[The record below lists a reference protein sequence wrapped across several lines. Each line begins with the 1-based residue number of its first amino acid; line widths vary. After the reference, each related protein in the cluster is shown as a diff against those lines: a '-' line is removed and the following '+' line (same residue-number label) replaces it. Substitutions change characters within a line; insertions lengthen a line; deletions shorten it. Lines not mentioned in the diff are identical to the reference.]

1 MKQFL
6 LSLALF
12 GYGISATAQSNR
24 NGVLAKY
31 YSIKEFLVLGDSK
44 NAMLS
49 ANELIQSL
57 DTAQFKNA
65 ATLVP
70 KMKKDAKAIASS
82 SDINKQRV
90 AFATLSEAMIEFV
103 KVNQV
108 DTAPIYVDYC
118 PMKKTYWLSAE
129 KTIRNPYYGS
139 AMLTCGSITD
149 TIQ

>member
-1 MKQFL
+1 MKEFL

-12 GYGISATAQSNR
+12 GYGINANAQSNR
-24 NGVLAKY
+24 NGILTNY
-31 YSIKEFLVLGDSK
+31 YSLKEFLVLGDSK
-44 NAMLS
+44 NAVLT
-49 ANELIQSL
+49 ANELMQSL

-70 KMKKDAKAIASS
+70 KLKKDAKAIASS
-82 SDINKQRV
+82 SDINKQRL
-90 AFATLSEAMIEFV
+90 AFATLSQAMIEFV
-103 KVNQV
+103 KANKA

-139 AMLTCGSITD
+139 AMLSCGSITD

>member
-12 GYGISATAQSNR
+12 GYGINATAQSNR
-24 NGVLAKY
+24 NGILTNY
-31 YSIKEFLVLGDSK
+31 YNLKEFLVLGDSK
-44 NAMLS
+44 NAVLT

-57 DTAQFKNA
+57 DTATFTNA
-65 ATLVP
+65 ATLSP
-70 KMKKDAKAIASS
+70 KLKKEAKAIASS
-82 SDINKQRV
+82 SDINKQRL
-90 AFATLSEAMIEFV
+90 AFAALSQAMIEFV
-103 KVNQV
+103 KANKA

-129 KTIRNPYYGS
+129 KPIRNPYYGS

>member
-12 GYGISATAQSNR
+12 GYCISATAQSNR

-49 ANELIQSL
+49 ANELMQSL

-70 KMKKDAKAIASS
+70 KLKKDAKAIASS

-103 KVNQV
+103 KANQA

-129 KTIRNPYYGS
+129 KPIRNPYYGS
-139 AMLTCGSITD
+139 AMLSCGSITD

>member
-12 GYGISATAQSNR
+12 GYGINASVQSSR
-24 NGVLAKY
+24 NGILTNY
-31 YSIKEFLVLGDSK
+31 YKLKEFLVLGDSK
-44 NAMLS
+44 NAMLT

-57 DTAQFKNA
+57 DTATFTNA
-65 ATLVP
+65 ATLSP
-70 KMKKDAKAIASS
+70 KLKKEAKAIASS
-82 SDINKQRV
+82 SDINKQRL
-90 AFATLSEAMIEFV
+90 AFATLSQAMIEFV
-103 KVNQV
+103 KANKA
-108 DTAPIYVDYC
+108 DTAPIYVEYC

>member
-12 GYGISATAQSNR
+12 GFCISATAQSNR
-24 NGVLAKY
+24 NGVLTKY

-44 NAMLS
+44 NATLS
-49 ANELIQSL
+49 ANELMQSL

-70 KMKKDAKAIASS
+70 RLKKDANAIASS
-82 SDINKQRV
+82 SDINKQRL
-90 AFATLSEAMIEFV
+90 AFATLSQAMIEFV
-103 KVNQV
+103 KANQA

-118 PMKKTYWLSAE
+118 SMKKTYWLSAE
-129 KTIRNPYYGS
+129 KPIRNPYYGS
-139 AMLTCGSITD
+139 AMLSCGSITD

>member
-1 MKQFL
+1 MKEFL

-12 GYGISATAQSNR
+12 GYGINANAQSNR
-24 NGVLAKY
+24 NGILTNY
-31 YSIKEFLVLGDSK
+31 YSLKEFLVLGDSK
-44 NAMLS
+44 NAVLT

-57 DTAQFKNA
+57 DTAKFTNA
-65 ATLVP
+65 ATLSP
-70 KMKKDAKAIASS
+70 KLKKEANAIASS
-82 SDINKQRV
+82 SDINKQRL
-90 AFATLSEAMIEFV
+90 AFATLSLAMIEFV
-103 KVNQV
+103 KANKD

-139 AMLTCGSITD
+139 AMLSCGSITD